1 MILGS
6 VKTYSEKNF
15 KNKRENGQ
23 IHITKYLQLGT
34 VEERLSLGIR
44 RPGVMNSKTSC
55 VTSGYIDLSSPIVC
69 ILKHKIKLICKW
81 CCNSPNKIMH
91 VNTLHVL

>member
-6 VKTYSEKNF
+6 VKTYSENNF
-15 KNKRENGQ
+15 KNKIENGQ

-44 RPGVMNSKTSC
+44 R
-55 VTSGYIDLSSPIVC
+55 SGL
-69 ILKHKIKLICKW
+69 
-81 CCNSPNKIMH
+81 
-91 VNTLHVL
+91 

>member
-23 IHITKYLQLGT
+23 IHITKYLQLET

-44 RPGVMNSKTSC
+44 RPG
-55 VTSGYIDLSSPIVC
+55 L
-69 ILKHKIKLICKW
+69 
-81 CCNSPNKIMH
+81 
-91 VNTLHVL
+91 